1 MSRRRGWRM
10 EARRA
15 GFPVPML
22 TPTAQE
28 ILDMCETARITHSSR
43 WKVDGPFPFHPGR
56 MARRGHRRTD
66 RQYRK
71 MLGRLIEWGIV
82 TVVGRGERGVRIIE
96 YNPAVETPDSV
107 WRRAADRFFS
117 SFSSSGS
124 VPPEFRVSSAW
135 VPPAVPSEEAVS
147 AQQHLPLTPGHTG
160 RGRRTPTSTST
171 STTAGPARAVLERLY
186 GQILARRL
194 LDLFARLEAAP
205 EQIDRLSVE
214 LLRLAEAH
222 KGVRD
227 PEAWIQER
235 LADSRRLETPLE
247 EWSCPDLSVE
257 MERLREPL
265 GLAKK
270 VGGALERFW
279 EAGRARLEEED
290 LRRRARCPCQ
300 VHSPVPAA
308 LLESG
313 AVTGG
318 NGNSRKPPEGAEEG
332 AA

>member
-1 MSRRRGWRM
+1 MTHRGWRM

-15 GFPVPML
+15 GFPVAML

-28 ILDMCETARITHSSR
+28 ILDMCETARVTHSSR
-43 WKVDGPFPFHPGR
+43 WKVDGPFPFHPVR

-96 YNPAVETPDSV
+96 YNPAVETPESV

-117 SFSSSGS
+117 SFSSSAS
-124 VPPEFRVSSAW
+124 VPPEFRISSAW
-135 VPPAVPSEEAVS
+135 VPPGIPSEEAAS
-147 AQQHLPLTPGHTG
+147 TQQHLPLTPGHTG

-171 STTAGPARAVLERLY
+171 STKGGPARAVLERLY

-194 LDLFARLEAAP
+194 LDVFARLDAGP

-214 LLRLAEAH
+214 LLRLAESH
-222 KGVRD
+222 QHVRN
-227 PEAWIQER
+227 PEAWIPDR
-235 LADSRRLETPLE
+235 LAESTRSETAIE
-247 EWSCPDLSVE
+247 DWTCQDLSDQ
-257 MERLREPL
+257 MGRLHEPL
-265 GLAKK
+265 RMARKI
-270 VGGALERFW
+270 GGALERYW
-279 EAGRARLEEED
+279 EAGRARLKEED

-308 LLESG
+308 LLEG
-313 AVTGG
+313 GPVAGG
-318 NGNSRKPPEGAEEG
+318 NGNGRKPQHEEG
-332 AA
+332 VA